1 MTTGQMMEINSGEY
15 INYIIIACEED
26 IHLVTD
32 VLRAE
37 LGVFNTGFVMSAV
50 ARCEM
55 AYGLSRYQTTVGDRS
70 VAEFSKVVHFCCSN
84 HLHIICLQYFLS
96 MLIQDKY
103 PIIRQ
108 VILN

>member
-32 VLRAE
+32 VLRAK
-37 LGVFNTGFVMSAV
+37 LGVFNTEFVMSAM

-55 AYGLSRYQTTVGDRS
+55 DFDLSRYLTTVGDRS
-70 VAEFSKVVHFCCSN
+70 VAE
-84 HLHIICLQYFLS
+84 
-96 MLIQDKY
+96 
-103 PIIRQ
+103 
-108 VILN
+108 